1 MTTVI
6 AALAGANTINQM
18 MHNVNKIR
26 TGIEFSSNTAIR
38 LPRGTTAQRPTAV
51 AGAFRYNTQ
60 LSQFEGYTAEGWG
73 SIGGG
78 GLGVF
83 KLIAGSYTANSG
95 DRLAVSTTAAGR
107 TITLPSSP
115 SAEDIVEFIDKDS
128 SFATNNLTISRNG
141 STIEGSSANLVADIT
156 STNFFMQYTGSTWEV
171 FGVGSGETTVGGDL
185 TGLTS
190 TATFS
195 AAGIAKIALG
205 NTNAQ
210 FAAKQNTL
218 PVNFSTAN
226 LTAINLTATGT
237 ATINGNAIIG
247 SGGVSSLFNAI
258 GGSTGLSVTRS
269 ASSTNVLGNSN
280 SSISIVNTDNT
291 TNNTTGLHFA
301 WQDTDGNPNYAG
313 ASIVVA
319 LGAKVGGQYPTGDMN
334 FLTSTITNAA
344 PSTKMTLDRDGDLSV
359 EGTGVF
365 KKGMPIRVA
374 GGNNVVLALAD
385 NGKLL
390 MCTNTAGAMSVRIP
404 NNSAVAFPIGA
415 EISLVNVLTHAS
427 ANTLG
432 IAQTAGVILQSK
444 EAANTVADRFTSA
457 TLKKTAT
464 NTWLLI
470 GNLA

>member
-195 AAGIAKIALG
+195 AAGIAKIALA
-205 NTNAQ
+205 NTNTALATKATTAQ
-210 FAAKQNTL
+210 AVTLAALANT
-218 PVNFSTAN
+218 
-226 LTAINLTATGT
+226 
-237 ATINGNAIIG
+237 
-247 SGGVSSLFNAI
+247 
-258 GGSTGLSVTRS
+258 
-269 ASSTNVLGNSN
+269 
-280 SSISIVNTDNT
+280 NTFT
-291 TNNTTGLHFA
+291 VRTTGAAQTMSPSL
-301 WQDTDGNPNYAG
+301 
-313 ASIVVA
+313 VVA
-319 LGAKVGGQYPTGDMN
+319 NTFVAQH
-334 FLTSTITNAA
+334 
-344 PSTKMTLDRDGDLSV
+344 
-359 EGTGVF
+359 
-365 KKGMPIRVA
+365 GMPIRIA

>member
-1 MTTVI
+1 MTAVI

-18 MHNVNKIR
+18 MNNVNKIR

-51 AGAFRYNTQ
+51 SGAFRYNTQ
-60 LSQFEGYTAEGWG
+60 TGEFEGYTGAGWG

-83 KLIAGSYTANSG
+83 KLIAGSYSANSG
-95 DRLAVSTTAAGR
+95 DRLAISTTASAR
-107 TITLPSSP
+107 TITLPGSP
-115 SAEDIVEFIDKDS
+115 SADDIVEFMDKDN

-156 STNFFMQYTGSTWEV
+156 STNFFLQYTGSTWEV

-185 TGLTS
+185 TGTTS
-190 TATFS
+190 AATFS
-195 AAGIAKIALG
+195 SAGIAKIALG

-210 FAAKQNTL
+210 FAAKSSLAQLANTNAYIAAVATREAAHTANTL
-218 PVNFSTAN
+218 SHLAN
-226 LTAINLTATGT
+226 
-237 ATINGNAIIG
+237 
-247 SGGVSSLFNAI
+247 
-258 GGSTGLSVTRS
+258 
-269 ASSTNVLGNSN
+269 TNTFTVR
-280 SSISIVNTDNT
+280 
-291 TNNTTGLHFA
+291 TTG
-301 WQDTDGNPNYAG
+301 G
-313 ASIVVA
+313 AQTMYPSLVVA
-319 LGAKVGGQYPTGDMN
+319 NTFVAQH
-334 FLTSTITNAA
+334 
-344 PSTKMTLDRDGDLSV
+344 
-359 EGTGVF
+359 
-365 KKGMPIRVA
+365 GMPIRVA

-390 MCTNTAGAMSVRIP
+390 MCTNSGSAMSVRIP

>member
-128 SFATNNLTISRNG
+128 SFGTNNLTISRNG

-195 AAGIAKIALG
+195 AAGIAKIALA
-205 NTNAQ
+205 NTNAYI
-210 FAAKQNTL
+210 ASM
-218 PVNFSTAN
+218 STDVQLAN
-226 LTAINLTATGT
+226 
-237 ATINGNAIIG
+237 
-247 SGGVSSLFNAI
+247 
-258 GGSTGLSVTRS
+258 
-269 ASSTNVLGNSN
+269 
-280 SSISIVNTDNT
+280 
-291 TNNTTGLHFA
+291 
-301 WQDTDGNPNYAG
+301 
-313 ASIVVA
+313 
-319 LGAKVGGQYPTGDMN
+319 
-334 FLTSTITNAA
+334 TNAA
-344 PSTKMTLDRDGDLSV
+344 IATKSSLAQLANTNTFTVRTTGAAQTMSPSLVVANTFV
-359 EGTGVF
+359 AQH
-365 KKGMPIRVA
+365 GMPIRIA

-390 MCTNTAGAMSVRIP
+390 MCTNSGSAMSVRIP

>member
-195 AAGIAKIALG
+195 AAGIAKIALANTNTALATKATIAQAALA
-205 NTNAQ
+205 NTNAFIKSQ
-210 FAAKQNTL
+210 LANT
-218 PVNFSTAN
+218 
-226 LTAINLTATGT
+226 
-237 ATINGNAIIG
+237 
-247 SGGVSSLFNAI
+247 
-258 GGSTGLSVTRS
+258 
-269 ASSTNVLGNSN
+269 
-280 SSISIVNTDNT
+280 NTFT
-291 TNNTTGLHFA
+291 VRTTGAAQTMSPSL
-301 WQDTDGNPNYAG
+301 
-313 ASIVVA
+313 VVA
-319 LGAKVGGQYPTGDMN
+319 NTFVAQH
-334 FLTSTITNAA
+334 
-344 PSTKMTLDRDGDLSV
+344 
-359 EGTGVF
+359 
-365 KKGMPIRVA
+365 GMPIRIA

-390 MCTNTAGAMSVRIP
+390 MCTNTASAMSVRIP

>member
-195 AAGIAKIALG
+195 AAGIAKIALA
-205 NTNAQ
+205 NTNAAIATKTTTAQ
-210 FAAKQNTL
+210 AVTLAALANT
-218 PVNFSTAN
+218 
-226 LTAINLTATGT
+226 
-237 ATINGNAIIG
+237 
-247 SGGVSSLFNAI
+247 
-258 GGSTGLSVTRS
+258 
-269 ASSTNVLGNSN
+269 
-280 SSISIVNTDNT
+280 NTFT
-291 TNNTTGLHFA
+291 VRTTGAAQTMSPSL
-301 WQDTDGNPNYAG
+301 
-313 ASIVVA
+313 VVA
-319 LGAKVGGQYPTGDMN
+319 NTFVAQH
-334 FLTSTITNAA
+334 
-344 PSTKMTLDRDGDLSV
+344 
-359 EGTGVF
+359 
-365 KKGMPIRVA
+365 GMPIRIA

>member
-1 MTTVI
+1 MTAVI

-18 MHNVNKIR
+18 MNNVNKIR

-51 AGAFRYNTQ
+51 SGAFRYNTQ
-60 LSQFEGYTAEGWG
+60 TGEFEGYTGAGWG

-83 KLIAGSYTANSG
+83 KLIAGSYSANSG
-95 DRLAVSTTAAGR
+95 DRLAISTTASAR
-107 TITLPSSP
+107 TITLPGSP
-115 SAEDIVEFIDKDS
+115 SADDIVEFMDKDN

-156 STNFFMQYTGSTWEV
+156 STNFFLQYTGSTWEV

-185 TGLTS
+185 TGTTS
-190 TATFS
+190 AATFS
-195 AAGIAKIALG
+195 SAGIAKIALG
-205 NTNAQ
+205 NTNSQ
-210 FAAKQNTL
+210 FAAKLATTVHSAALANTNAYIATKL
-218 PVNFSTAN
+218 ATTVHSAALAN
-226 LTAINLTATGT
+226 
-237 ATINGNAIIG
+237 
-247 SGGVSSLFNAI
+247 
-258 GGSTGLSVTRS
+258 
-269 ASSTNVLGNSN
+269 TNTFTVR
-280 SSISIVNTDNT
+280 
-291 TNNTTGLHFA
+291 TTG
-301 WQDTDGNPNYAG
+301 G
-313 ASIVVA
+313 AQTMYPSLVVA
-319 LGAKVGGQYPTGDMN
+319 NTFVAQH
-334 FLTSTITNAA
+334 
-344 PSTKMTLDRDGDLSV
+344 
-359 EGTGVF
+359 
-365 KKGMPIRVA
+365 GMPIRVA
-374 GGNNVVLALAD
+374 GGNNVVLALTD

-390 MCTNTAGAMSVRIP
+390 MCTNTASAMSVRIP

-415 EISLVNVLTHAS
+415 EISLVNVLTHAT

>member
-6 AALAGANTINQM
+6 TALSGSNTINQM
-18 MHNVNKIR
+18 MHNVNKVR
-26 TGIEFSSNTAIR
+26 TGITFSSNAAIR
-38 LPRGTTAQRPTAV
+38 VPFGTTAQRPTAV

-78 GLGVF
+78 GGGLGTF
-83 KLIAGSYTANSG
+83 KLIAGSYSANSG
-95 DRLAVSTTAAGR
+95 DRLAISTTASAR
-107 TITLPSSP
+107 TITLPGSP
-115 SAEDIVEFIDKDS
+115 SADDIIEFMDKDA

-141 STIEGSSANLVADIT
+141 STIEGSSANLVADIS
-156 STNFFMQYTGSTWEV
+156 STNFFMQYSGSTWEV
-171 FGVGSGETTVGGDL
+171 FGIGSGETTVGADL
-185 TGLTS
+185 TGTTS

-195 AAGIAKIALG
+195 SAGIAKIALG

-210 FAAKQNTL
+210 FAAKAATTTNMIAGTGLTGGGTL
-218 PVNFSTAN
+218 AANRTFNLATNIATAN
-226 LTAINLTATGT
+226 LTASGLVAGITGRFGLYADGINMEQGTGGSYSV
-237 ATINGNAIIG
+237 GNASYITRD
-247 SGGVSSLFNAI
+247 SGGDLHITA
-258 GGSTGLSVTRS
+258 G
-269 ASSTNVLGNSN
+269 SSTARNLFFR
-280 SSISIVNTDNT
+280 TK
-291 TNNTTGLHFA
+291 TTG
-301 WQDTDGNPNYAG
+301 G
-313 ASIVVA
+313 
-319 LGAKVGGQYPTGDMN
+319 
-334 FLTSTITNAA
+334 TSA
-344 PSTKMTLDRDGDLSV
+344 TLNTSGDLNV

-365 KKGMPIRVA
+365 KQGMPIRVA

-390 MCTNTAGAMSVRIP
+390 MCTNSGSAMSVRIP

-415 EISLVNVLTHAS
+415 EISLVNVLTHAT

>member
-195 AAGIAKIALG
+195 AAGIAKIALANTNTALATKATIAQAALA
-205 NTNAQ
+205 NTNAFIKSQ
-210 FAAKQNTL
+210 LANT
-218 PVNFSTAN
+218 
-226 LTAINLTATGT
+226 
-237 ATINGNAIIG
+237 
-247 SGGVSSLFNAI
+247 
-258 GGSTGLSVTRS
+258 
-269 ASSTNVLGNSN
+269 
-280 SSISIVNTDNT
+280 NTFT
-291 TNNTTGLHFA
+291 VRTTGAAQTMSPSL
-301 WQDTDGNPNYAG
+301 
-313 ASIVVA
+313 VVA
-319 LGAKVGGQYPTGDMN
+319 NTFVAQH
-334 FLTSTITNAA
+334 
-344 PSTKMTLDRDGDLSV
+344 
-359 EGTGVF
+359 
-365 KKGMPIRVA
+365 GMPIRIA

>member
-195 AAGIAKIALG
+195 AAGIAKIALANTNTALATKATIAQAALA
-205 NTNAQ
+205 NTNA
-210 FAAKQNTL
+210 
-218 PVNFSTAN
+218 
-226 LTAINLTATGT
+226 AIATK
-237 ATINGNAIIG
+237 
-247 SGGVSSLFNAI
+247 SSLAQLAN
-258 GGSTGLSVTRS
+258 
-269 ASSTNVLGNSN
+269 TNTFTVR
-280 SSISIVNTDNT
+280 
-291 TNNTTGLHFA
+291 TTGAAQTMSPSL
-301 WQDTDGNPNYAG
+301 
-313 ASIVVA
+313 VVA
-319 LGAKVGGQYPTGDMN
+319 NTFVAQH
-334 FLTSTITNAA
+334 
-344 PSTKMTLDRDGDLSV
+344 
-359 EGTGVF
+359 
-365 KKGMPIRVA
+365 GMPIRIA

>member
-1 MTTVI
+1 MTAVI

-18 MHNVNKIR
+18 MNNVNKIR

-51 AGAFRYNTQ
+51 SGAFRYNTQ
-60 LSQFEGYTAEGWG
+60 TGEFEGYTGAGWG

-83 KLIAGSYTANSG
+83 KLIAGSYSANSG
-95 DRLAVSTTAAGR
+95 DRLAISTTASAR
-107 TITLPSSP
+107 TITLPGSP
-115 SAEDIVEFIDKDS
+115 SADDIVEFMDKDN

-141 STIEGSSANLVADIT
+141 STIEGSSANLVADIS
-156 STNFFMQYTGSTWEV
+156 STNFFLQYTGSTWEV

-185 TGLTS
+185 TGTTS
-190 TATFS
+190 AATFS
-195 AAGIAKIALG
+195 SAGIAKIALG
-205 NTNAQ
+205 NTNSQ
-210 FAAKQNTL
+210 FAAKLATTVHSAALANTNAYIATKL
-218 PVNFSTAN
+218 ATTVHSAALAN
-226 LTAINLTATGT
+226 
-237 ATINGNAIIG
+237 
-247 SGGVSSLFNAI
+247 
-258 GGSTGLSVTRS
+258 
-269 ASSTNVLGNSN
+269 TNTFTVR
-280 SSISIVNTDNT
+280 
-291 TNNTTGLHFA
+291 TTG
-301 WQDTDGNPNYAG
+301 G
-313 ASIVVA
+313 AQTMYPSLVVA
-319 LGAKVGGQYPTGDMN
+319 NTFVAQH
-334 FLTSTITNAA
+334 
-344 PSTKMTLDRDGDLSV
+344 
-359 EGTGVF
+359 
-365 KKGMPIRVA
+365 GMPIRVA

-390 MCTNTAGAMSVRIP
+390 MCTNSGSAMSVRIP

-415 EISLVNVLTHAS
+415 EISLVNVLTHAT